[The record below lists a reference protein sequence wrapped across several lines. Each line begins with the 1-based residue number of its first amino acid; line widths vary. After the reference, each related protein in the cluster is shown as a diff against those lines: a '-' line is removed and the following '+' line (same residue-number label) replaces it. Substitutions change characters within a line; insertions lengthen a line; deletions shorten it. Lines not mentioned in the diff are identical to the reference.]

1 MELKITVVIVTYNGA
16 IWLEKNLNSLQKSN
30 YPLSIM
36 IVDNASTDNTL
47 EIASKFPQV
56 EIIKSEINLGFGKAN
71 NLGIIKALENG
82 ADAVF
87 LLNQDT
93 WVYENT
99 LSILIKKLNSNPDF
113 GILSPMHYS
122 ANEITL
128 DENFQIYYNRKIA
141 ELSSEKLAV
150 VPFVNAAAWL
160 ISKKCIEKVGL
171 FEPIFNHY
179 GEDRNYCDRVC
190 FHGFKIG
197 IAVESAIC
205 HDRTIVRNF
214 KKDILQSQYK
224 VFNALLN
231 INQSLFNSYLY
242 GFKEVVGLPKFFFR
256 FYGFN
261 KSVHILFSLFIY
273 YMNLLFD
280 INKISKTRKDSK
292 AGKTGTLLRTNA
304 K

>member
-16 IWLEKNLNSLQKSN
+16 IWLEKNLDSLQKSN

-47 EIASKFPQV
+47 EIASKFHQV

-82 ADAVF
+82 TDAVF

-93 WVYENT
+93 WIFENT

-128 DENFQIYYNRKIA
+128 DENFQIYYNRKIV
-141 ELSSEKLAV
+141 ELSSEKLVV

-160 ISKKCIEKVGL
+160 ISKECLEKVGL

-179 GEDRNYCDRVC
+179 GEDRNYCDRVF

-224 VFNALLN
+224 VLNTLLN
-231 INQSLFNSYLY
+231 INQSLFNSYLH

-256 FYGFN
+256 FYGFI
-261 KSVHILFSLFIY
+261 KSVQILFSLFIY
-273 YMNLLFD
+273 YMNLLFE

-292 AGKTGTLLRTNA
+292 EGKTGKLIRPNA